1 MPRRRRRMCALRPL
15 DICEQGTS
23 LRWTVTLGG
32 KSNTNLFHCGPELLY
47 LVSNHFPSFQK
58 TRESDNSRSCPDRVN
73 APWGNHACGCLI
85 DLMPPPRSVGAAVG
99 VGVGPSFLPS
109 FLPSI
114 RLGGEHERTNPPSSF
129 GNQWKLTIRI
139 FVPRRR
145 HCIASR
151 KSDPRNSAAGT
162 GTPPTR
168 VV

>member
-1 MPRRRRRMCALRPL
+1 MPRRRRIMCALRPL

-109 FLPSI
+109 FDST
-114 RLGGEHERTNPPSSF
+114 RRRTRTNESSLLLRQSVEID
-129 GNQWKLTIRI
+129 NQDL
-139 FVPRRR
+139 
-145 HCIASR
+145 C
-151 KSDPRNSAAGT
+151 AAAAALH
-162 GTPPTR
+162 R
-168 VV
+168 LS